1 MNIVWGVAD
10 LLRKAP
16 PPPPPDPPPAHGSS
30 GDGGGFLGADLEDA
44 PSPRV
49 VFSDDTEEGVLNTLW
64 KKYENALDKVEK
76 EKSLQIFV
84 LQFIQTFRDWGP
96 QPIEQLVGQELGS
109 NETVVGCYCGH
120 PSEVI
125 LILIQEIS
133 LITSTIAECGSSPD
147 SPLNDHSEHPKVL
160 GLSTERL
167 QILECLTILTRSLH
181 NCRVFSYYGGVKKIT
196 SLLKPHWELTYK
208 LSHRIKANG
217 APNPHLAAGKRKK
230 LHLTFSLFAF
240 LISLV
245 DWCYVAMHQPL
256 SRGLPVGLRSELP
269 PMAAVAQLKDLNSL
283 LAVDDQSSD
292 EAIENTRMMVNI
304 LVCIV
309 TIVSNFT
316 KSESTVS
323 RIPSFVKTTKYR
335 PSSSNLATASSSTP
349 DNPISDKLRHW
360 QQKAVVLVMEAG
372 GVYWLVEL
380 LRVIQRLNV
389 KEHWT
394 DLSLHFVTLCTL
406 RAAVSGTRAQN
417 HFRSIGGM
425 EILLDGLGLPSSKI
439 SVSKHSS
446 ISRDERGE
454 MLLLQIQYLQTLS
467 EAVFGNVNNLQFLC
481 ESGRVHKFANCICW
495 PAFMIQ
501 EFSWQKDCTSTSLAL
516 DSVSGPTY
524 FLDITEWND
533 YSVQLSDALC
543 SFVLPSKG
551 MKYSSDETGGS
562 HISVSIP
569 SAYREQSVRWI
580 IRVLLAIFLCIK
592 TCTSETELSNHIK
605 ILVKTLQYYII
616 RMFRR
621 VLISAPALLTAF
633 RVEGVW
639 DLIFSDNFFYLGS
652 PVEDAH
658 FHIVTENQN
667 GDVNN
672 IKISTDSES
681 SYHTDVNILQ
691 VEAISLLELAA
702 TLNENAYNM
711 PECSAL
717 LDALELCIS
726 DPLMVSV
733 VLKSFRV
740 ILQLATEQTL
750 VSFKSLDI
758 ITRALKAACRQ
769 QQVQNFN
776 SLPRSDDTISGHGSQ
791 FRNIEG
797 RTENSL
803 ICVELALSLF
813 KEYVTIS
820 NDGRILVLHNADC
833 MECLFDLCREGK
845 LLKNVLE
852 QVLALFRLPSSSAQD
867 HAAKLRLCS
876 KYLESFTRA
885 NEKEKVDSAFL
896 IDLLDSMRMI
906 ITMDRTYYQNLFRDG
921 GCFLHIVSLLNGTF
935 HVVTDERLV
944 LNFLETLTILLD
956 GNDISK
962 GAFRLL
968 VGAGYQM
975 LQSLLLDFYN
985 WSPSERLLD
994 ALLDMLVD
1002 GKFKLN
1008 EKTTI
1013 KNEDVVV
1020 LFLNILQKSSTSLQ
1034 HYGLVVLHQLVK
1046 QSIAN
1051 RTSCFRAGLLSF
1063 LLDWFSVEEKDDTV
1077 IGIAELI
1084 QIIGAHSICGK
1095 DIRKIFALLRN
1106 DKIGAKQQHTS
1117 LLLTSLSHMLKEK
1130 GPEAF
1135 FELTGYDSG
1144 IEIKSPFLWPYNR
1157 GLSFSCWLR
1166 VETFPDNGMM
1176 GLFSFFTQ
1184 DGRGCSAL
1192 LNKSALVYESINQK
1206 HQCALLPLKI
1216 PRKEWQFLS
1225 VTHTL
1230 GRAFS
1235 GGSQLRCYINGE
1247 LVASEK
1253 CGYAKVNE
1261 AMTHCTIGTE
1271 LMPVGERPISIGFE
1285 RTFAFT
1291 GQLGPVY
1298 VFSDALSP
1306 EQIKGI
1312 YSLGP
1317 SYMYSF
1323 HGDDSLYR
1331 GILDARD
1338 CISSKIIFGFNAQAT
1353 DGRSLFSVSSALD
1366 SADKSTFEAAIMG
1379 GTKLCSRRLP
1389 QDIIYCVGGVS
1400 VFFPLFT
1407 QFFDVA
1413 SNVVQSCHTSAIND
1427 KLAAEVI
1434 ELVAT
1439 VLDGNV
1445 TNQQQMY
1452 LLSGLS
1458 ILGFLLQSAT
1468 PQLLTIKTLSAL
1480 KYMFTILR
1488 NSGMSK
1494 VLLKDAISQIYL
1506 NPQIWIYASYEVQRD
1521 LYMFVIKYFE
1531 ADGRLLPVVCG
1542 LPKII
1547 DIVIRYYWEKVD
1559 SRCVAGAKPLL
1570 HPVTKQVIGER
1581 PKIEEICK
1589 LRLLILNLAEMS
1601 LKLKISQE
1609 DIRAL
1614 VSLFERSQDIA
1625 CIEDTLN
1632 TIIRALSH
1640 SSLLSSFLD
1649 NVNCLGGCCVFFNI
1663 LRREFEP
1670 VRLLGLQLLGKLLA
1684 GIPSEKKGTALF
1696 HLPIGQS
1703 RPIAEK
1709 LRKEITAAPQLFIH
1723 TVSERLFKFPLS
1735 DNLCATLFSVL
1746 LGGGSPQQVLQQN
1759 SQSDPSKDKNCNLSS
1774 LAPFSVPQI
1783 LVCIFR
1789 YMHSCQDCSAR
1800 TRILNNI
1807 LGLLDSNPSNIEAL
1821 MEHSWNSWLETS
1833 TKLDV
1838 LKNYK
1843 SVSRGDLGNVEID
1856 ELSLVRNLYA
1866 LVLSYYLRSV
1876 RGGWHQLDDTVNFFL
1891 LKIDQG
1897 QLSNSYFL
1905 RDILNDIAGSLL
1917 QTSVEE
1923 NIFLL
1928 QPCCDNVLYFLKL
1941 IQELIVNQIGL
1952 MLLFP
1957 SHGFPEEYSHE
1968 NLWIDDIKSTLNE
1981 TLDAESN
1988 VQCRSLL
1995 WRACNFSDGD
2005 KVSDDWWS
2013 FFDKVWNIICHL
2025 NSKGPSKLLPKGPNV
2040 EAVSLGQ
2047 RARGLVE
2054 PLNVPTTPSKMTRFS
2069 DKATPSTS
2077 REEIIPRVFFHLVV
2091 LYFCKAGLENA
2102 SKCIL
2107 HFMSLLPTLILE
2119 DDQSKRKMHFLIWS
2133 LLVVRSQY
2141 GQLDDG
2147 ARFHVLSHLILETII
2162 CGKSMF
2168 GTNILGRDDS
2178 MEIDGNKETGF
2189 ILKFIQKDRV
2199 LAAIADEIRQ
2209 TKAAEADRL
2218 KQLQEL
2224 HSKLNES
2231 STKET
2236 QLLQI
2241 IEDEIH
2247 FTIAAV
2253 LSADDSR
2260 NAASQL
2266 AFDEDQQIIANKWTH
2281 ISRALMDERGPW
2293 SANPFPNNA
2302 VTHWKLDK
2310 TEDKWR
2316 RRFKLKRNYKF
2327 DERLCRPSKSRNT
2340 SSVLAVDL
2348 NTKIHEK
2355 LRRVFL
2361 KGARGIIEGNGYEP
2375 FEDTNDTSESSQNDP
2390 LENQNLNNS
2399 ADSSDYC
2406 TAVHNKK
2413 EPSSANVDND
2423 YTKVL
2428 CSVCCV
2434 LVTPKRKVAGHLDI
2448 TRTVMHFSFE
2458 FFVEGTGGSSVFSKF
2473 KDKKDSDCKNEL
2485 GGMERLEGCRDNMI
2499 GTDGNLTRNQSSKI
2513 KHHRRWNITKIK
2525 AVHWTRYL
2533 LQYTATE
2540 IFFDDSRAPIFLNFS
2555 SQKDAKNA
2563 GSLLVSL
2570 RNEALFPKG
2579 STKDKNS
2586 KISFVDRRV
2595 ALEMAENARERWKKR
2610 EMSNFE
2616 YLMILNTLA
2625 GRSYN
2630 DLTQYPIF
2638 PWVLADYTSEKL
2650 DFNKSSTFRDL
2661 SKPVGALDEKRF
2673 EVFEDRYYSF
2683 CDPDIPSFY
2692 YGSHYSSMGIVLHYM
2707 LRLEPFTTLHLSFQ
2721 GGKFDHADRL
2731 FHSIDGAYR
2740 NSLSN
2745 TSDVKELIPEFFY
2758 MPEFLENANS
2768 YHLGVKQDGEPLG
2781 DVALPPW
2788 AKGNFCIT
2796 MTAQGS
2802 PEEFIHIN
2810 REALESEYV
2819 SSNLHH
2825 WIDLMFGYK
2834 QRGQPAVEAANI
2846 FYYVTYEGTVDLEN
2860 MDDMLHKS
2868 AIEDQIANFGQTPIQ
2883 IFRMKHPRR
2892 GPPIPIAH
2900 PLYFAPKSIT
2910 LTSSVSCTINHVS
2923 AVLFVCLLE
2932 NTVILMNEGL
2942 VLSVK
2947 LWLTT
2952 QLQSG
2957 GNFTFSGPQE
2967 HFFGVGSDVI
2977 SPRKI
2982 GTFLAENVKFGRQC
2996 LATTQNNCDNYLILC
3011 GNWENSFQIIS
3022 LSDGRIVQSI
3032 RQHKDVVSCV
3042 AVSSDGKVVATG
3054 SYDTTVMI
3062 WHAFRGRP
3070 SDKKLRS
3077 ANFELLEK
3085 EHVIMERPVHI
3096 LCGHDDI
3103 ITCLFVSTELD
3114 IVISGSKD
3122 GTCIFHTLCEGTY
3135 VRSIRHP
3142 SDMGLSKLVASQH
3155 GRVVLYS
3162 EGDLSLHMYS
3172 INGKHIA
3179 SSAVSGRLNCM
3190 ELSCCGEFMV
3200 CAGEHGQIVLRSMH
3214 SLDIIWRYDGAG
3226 KTITSLAVTPEE
3238 CLLAGTKDGS
3248 LLVFSTESPLLRR
3261 GSMPRTR

>member
-1 MNIVWGVAD
+1 MNIVRGVAD
-10 LLRKAP
+10 LLRKS
-16 PPPPPDPPPAHGSS
+16 PPPAASDPASAPASSS
-30 GDGGGFLGADLEDA
+30 GGGRSFLAADLDDA
-44 PSPRV
+44 PTPRV
-49 VFSDDTEEGVLNTLW
+49 VFSDVMEEGVLNTLW

-76 EKSLQIFV
+76 EKSLQFFV
-84 LQFIQTFRDWGP
+84 LQFVQTFRDWGP
-96 QPIEQLVGQELGS
+96 QPTEELVDQEFGS
-109 NETVVGCYCGH
+109 DGTVVGCSCGH

-133 LITSTIAECGSSPD
+133 LITSTITESGSSPE
-147 SPLNDHSEHPKVL
+147 SPSSHHSEQLKNL

-167 QILECLTILTRSLH
+167 QVLECLTILTRSLH
-181 NCRVFSYYGGVKKIT
+181 NCRVFSYYGGVQRVT
-196 SLLKPHWELTYK
+196 SLLK
-208 LSHRIKANG
+208 
-217 APNPHLAAGKRKK
+217 
-230 LHLTFSLFAF
+230 
-240 LISLV
+240 
-245 DWCYVAMHQPL
+245 
-256 SRGLPVGLRSELP
+256 
-269 PMAAVAQLKDLNSL
+269 AAVAQLKSLNSL
-283 LAVDDQSSD
+283 LASDDQSSD
-292 EAIENTRMMVNI
+292 EAVENTRMMLNV
-304 LVCIV
+304 LVWII
-309 TIVSNFT
+309 TIISNFM
-316 KSESTVS
+316 KLELIIS
-323 RIPSFVKTTKYR
+323 RIPCFVKTTKYT
-335 PSSSNLATASSSTP
+335 PSNSHLATVTSSTLEST
-349 DNPISDKLRHW
+349 ISDTLRHW
-360 QQKAVVLVMEAG
+360 QQKAIVLVMEAG
-372 GVYWLVEL
+372 GVNWLVEL

-394 DLSLHFVTLCTL
+394 DLSLHFITLGTL
-406 RAAVSGTRAQN
+406 RSTVSGTRAQN
-417 HFRSIGGM
+417 HFRSIGGL
-425 EILLDGLGLPSSKI
+425 EILLDGLGLPSSKF

-446 ISRDERGE
+446 ISTDERGE
-454 MLLLQIQYLQTLS
+454 ILMLQIQYLQTLS
-467 EAVFGNVNNLQFLC
+467 EAVFGNVNSMQFLC

-501 EFSWQKDCTSTSLAL
+501 EFHRQNDNTGASLAL
-516 DSVSGPTY
+516 DSISGPIY

-533 YSVQLSDALC
+533 YSVKLSNALC
-543 SFVLPSKG
+543 SFILPSKD
-551 MKYSSDETGGS
+551 MKYCSDETAS
-562 HISVSIP
+562 SQISVSVP

-580 IRVLLAIFLCIK
+580 IRVLLTVFLCIK
-592 TCTSETELSNHIK
+592 ACTSETELPNHIK
-605 ILVKTLQYYII
+605 VLAKTLQYYMV

-621 VLISAPALLTAF
+621 VLISTPALLTAF

-639 DLIFSDNFFYLGS
+639 DLIFSEIFFYFGS
-652 PVEDAH
+652 PVEDGH
-658 FHIVTENQN
+658 FHIVSEIQN

-672 IKISTDSES
+672 NRISTDSES
-681 SYHTDVNILQ
+681 SYLTDVNILQ
-691 VEAISLLELAA
+691 VEAISLLEFAA
-702 TLNENAYNM
+702 TLNENTYNM

-717 LDALELCIS
+717 LDALEHCIS
-726 DPLMVSV
+726 DPLVVSV

-740 ILQLATEQTL
+740 ILQLAPEQTL
-750 VSFKSLDI
+750 ASFKSLDI
-758 ITRALKAACRQ
+758 ITRVLKAACRQ
-769 QQVQNFN
+769 AQELQNFSN
-776 SLPRSDDTISGHGSQ
+776 LVCFDVIVSGDGSQ
-791 FRNIEG
+791 FKNIEG
-797 RTENSL
+797 RTENAL
-803 ICVELALSLF
+803 ICVELAFSLF
-813 KEYVTIS
+813 KEYVTILKA
-820 NDGRILVLHNADC
+820 GRILVLHNADC
-833 MECLFDLCREGK
+833 IECLFDLFQEENLR
-845 LLKNVLE
+845 KNVLE
-852 QVLALFRLPSSSAQD
+852 QVLALFRLPSSSPQD
-867 HAAKLRLCS
+867 HAAKLQLCS
-876 KYLESFTRA
+876 KYLENFARA
-885 NEKEKVDSAFL
+885 NEKEKVESELL
-896 IDLLDSMRMI
+896 IDLLFNMREIIMI
-906 ITMDRTYYQNLFRDG
+906 DHMYYQNLFRDG

-935 HVVTDERLV
+935 NEVTDERLV
-944 LNFLETLTILLD
+944 LNVLETLTLLLE
-956 GNDISK
+956 GNDASK

-968 VGAGYQM
+968 VGGGYQM
-975 LQSLLLDFYN
+975 LQSLLLDFYK
-985 WSPSERLLD
+985 WSPSESLLD
-994 ALLDMLVD
+994 ALLSMLVD
-1002 GKFKLN
+1002 GKFELN

-1013 KNEDVVV
+1013 KNEDAIA
-1020 LFLNILQKSSTSLQ
+1020 LFFNILQKSSTSLQ
-1034 HYGLVVLHQLVK
+1034 HYGLVVLQQLLK

-1051 RTSCFRAGLLSF
+1051 RTSCFRAGLLSY
-1063 LLDWFSVEEKDDTV
+1063 LLDWFSIEEKNDTV
-1077 IGIAELI
+1077 IEIAELI

-1095 DIRKIFALLRN
+1095 DIRKIFALLRCE
-1106 DKIGAKQQHTS
+1106 KIGAKQKHTS

-1135 FELTGYDSG
+1135 FEFSGNDSG
-1144 IEIKSPFLWPYNR
+1144 IDIKSPFLWPYNR

-1166 VETFPDNGMM
+1166 VENFQDNGMM
-1176 GLFSFFTQ
+1176 GLFSFFTE
-1184 DGRGCSAL
+1184 DGKGCSAV

-1206 HQCALLPLKI
+1206 HQCVLLPLKI
-1216 PRKEWQFLS
+1216 PPKEWRFLS
-1225 VTHTL
+1225 VTHTI

-1235 GGSQLRCYINGE
+1235 GGSQLRCYIDGE
-1247 LVASEK
+1247 LVSSEK

-1271 LMPVGERPISIGFE
+1271 LMPVGEESISIGFE
-1285 RTFAFT
+1285 KTFAFN
-1291 GQLGPVY
+1291 GQMGPVY
-1298 VFSDALSP
+1298 VFSDALSS

-1312 YSLGP
+1312 YFLGP

-1331 GILDARD
+1331 GILDSRD
-1338 CISSKIIFGFNAQAT
+1338 GISSKIIFGLNAQAT

-1366 SADKSTFEAAIMG
+1366 SADKSTFEATIMR
-1379 GTKLCSRRLP
+1379 GTKLCSRHLP

-1407 QFFDVA
+1407 QFCDSA
-1413 SNVVQSCHTSAIND
+1413 TDVVQSCHTYVSND

-1445 TNQQQMY
+1445 SNQQQMY

-1468 PQLLTIKTLSAL
+1468 PQLLNIKTLSSL
-1480 KYMFTILR
+1480 KYMFNILR
-1488 NSGMSK
+1488 NCGMSK

-1506 NPQIWIYASYEVQRD
+1506 NPQIWVYASYEVQSD
-1521 LYMFVIKYFE
+1521 LYMFLVKYFE
-1531 ADGRLLPVVCG
+1531 TDGRLLPVLCG

-1547 DIVIRYYWEKVD
+1547 DIVRQYYWEKVD
-1559 SRCVAGAKPLL
+1559 SRYVVASKPLL

-1581 PKIEEICK
+1581 PKTEEICK
-1589 LRLLILNLAEMS
+1589 LRLLLLSLAEMS
-1601 LKLKISQE
+1601 LKLKISPD

-1625 CIEDTLN
+1625 CIEDILN
-1632 TIIRALSH
+1632 TIIRVLSQ
-1640 SSLLSSFLD
+1640 SSVLSSFLE
-1649 NVNCLGGCCVFFNI
+1649 NVNCLGGCCIFIN
-1663 LRREFEP
+1663 LLKREYEP

-1684 GIPSEKKGTALF
+1684 GIPSEKKGTELF
-1696 HLPIGQS
+1696 PLPIGQC
-1703 RPIAEK
+1703 RPIAEN
-1709 LRKEITAAPQLFIH
+1709 LRKEITVAPQLFLD

-1735 DNLCATLFSVL
+1735 DNLCAALFSVL
-1746 LGGGSPQQVLQQN
+1746 LGGTSPQQVLQEN
-1759 SQSDPSKDKNCNLSS
+1759 SQFDPSKDKTCNLSS
-1774 LAPFSVPQI
+1774 LGPFPVPQI

-1789 YMHSCQDCSAR
+1789 YMHSCQDSSAR
-1800 TRILNNI
+1800 TRILHDI
-1807 LGLLDSNPSNIEAL
+1807 LGLLDLNPSNIEAL
-1821 MEHSWNSWLETS
+1821 VEHSWISWLETS

-1838 LKNYK
+1838 FKDYK
-1843 SVSRGDLGNVEID
+1843 SVSKGELDNVETD
-1856 ELSLVRNLYA
+1856 ELILVRNLYS

-1897 QLSNSYFL
+1897 QLSSLYLL
-1905 RDILNDIAGSLL
+1905 RDILDDIAGSLL
-1917 QTSVEE
+1917 LTSVEE

-1928 QPCCDNVLYFLKL
+1928 QPCCDNALYFLKL
-1941 IQELIVNQIGL
+1941 IQELIVNQIGIK
-1952 MLLFP
+1952 LLFP
-1957 SHGFPEEYSHE
+1957 SPSLPKESSQDKIWKE
-1968 NLWIDDIKSTLNE
+1968 DIKSTINENLNAE
-1981 TLDAESN
+1981 TN
-1988 VQCRSLL
+1988 GQCTSLL
-1995 WRACNFSDGD
+1995 WRAFKFYDGD

-2013 FFDKVWNIICHL
+2013 FFDKVWNIICNL
-2025 NSKGPSKLLPKGPNV
+2025 NGQGPSKFLPKGPNV
-2040 EAVSLGQ
+2040 EVVSLGQ

-2054 PLNVPTTPSKMTRFS
+2054 SLNVPAAERAAVVVSGGIGTALGAKMNRFA
-2069 DKATPSTS
+2069 DKATTS
-2077 REEIIPRVFFHLVV
+2077 RKEIVPRVFFHLVI
-2091 LYFCKAGLENA
+2091 LYLCKAGLENA
-2102 SKCIL
+2102 SKCIMQ
-2107 HFMSLLPTLILE
+2107 FMSLLPILLVSE
-2119 DDQSKRKMHFLIWS
+2119 DDESKNKLHFLIWS
-2133 LLVVRSQY
+2133 LLIVRSQY

-2147 ARFHVLSHLILETII
+2147 ARFHVLSHLILETVIS
-2162 CGKSMF
+2162 GKSIF
-2168 GTNILGRDDS
+2168 VNNILGRDDS
-2178 MEIDGNKETGF
+2178 VEINNNKETGF
-2189 ILKFIQKDRV
+2189 ILSFIQKDRV
-2199 LAAIADEIRQ
+2199 LAAAADEVKHM
-2209 TKAAEADRL
+2209 KAVEADRL

-2224 HSKLNES
+2224 HSKLNEY

-2236 QLLQI
+2236 QLLQT

-2247 FTIAAV
+2247 FTITAA

-2260 NAASQL
+2260 KAISQL
-2266 AFDEDQQIIANKWTH
+2266 AFDEDQQIVANKWIH

-2293 SANPFPNNA
+2293 SANPFPNNV

-2327 DERLCRPSKSRNT
+2327 DERLCHPSNSRNE
-2340 SSVLAVDL
+2340 SSVLSVDQPSL
-2348 NTKIHEK
+2348 STKIPDK
-2355 LRRVFL
+2355 LKRFLL
-2361 KGARGIIEGNGYEP
+2361 KGVRGITEDSGYEP
-2375 FEDTNDTSESSQNDP
+2375 FEDTNDTNESSQNTPSED
-2390 LENQNLNNS
+2390 QNLNNA
-2399 ADSSDYC
+2399 ADSSEYRIA
-2406 TAVHNKK
+2406 THNKK
-2413 EPSSANVDND
+2413 EPSSTNGDND

-2434 LVTPKRKVAGHLDI
+2434 LVTPKRKLAGQLDI
-2448 TRTVMHFSFE
+2448 TRTVMHFYFE
-2458 FFVEGTGGSSVFSKF
+2458 FLVEGTGGSSVFSKF
-2473 KDKKDSDCKNEL
+2473 KDKKDPDCKKEL
-2485 GGMERLEGCRDNMI
+2485 GGVERLDGCRDILIETNGVLMQ
-2499 GTDGNLTRNQSSKI
+2499 NQSNKI
-2513 KHHRRWNITKIK
+2513 KRHRRWNITKIK

-2533 LQYTATE
+2533 LQYTALE
-2540 IFFDDSRAPIFLNFS
+2540 IFCDDSSAPIFLNFS

-2586 KISFVDRRV
+2586 IISFIDRRV
-2595 ALEMAENARERWKKR
+2595 TLEMAENAREQWKRR
-2610 EMSNFE
+2610 EISNFE
-2616 YLMILNTLA
+2616 YLMIINTLA

-2673 EVFEDRYYSF
+2673 KVFEDRYLNF

-2707 LRLEPFTTLHLSFQ
+2707 LRLEPFTALHLSLQ

-2731 FHSIDGAYR
+2731 FHSIDSAYR

-2758 MPEFLENANS
+2758 MPEFLENSNS
-2768 YHLGVKQDGEPLG
+2768 YHLGVKQDGEALG

-2788 AKGNFCIT
+2788 AKG
-2796 MTAQGS
+2796 S

-2810 REALESEYV
+2810 RQALESEYV

-2834 QRGQPAVEAANI
+2834 QRGQPAFEAANI
-2846 FYYVTYEGTVDLEN
+2846 FYYVTYEGAVDLEN
-2860 MDDMLHKS
+2860 MDDMLQKS

-2892 GPPIPIAH
+2892 GPPIPVAH

-2910 LTSSVSCTINHVS
+2910 LTSSVSSTISHMS
-2923 AVLFVCLLE
+2923 AVLFVGLLE
-2932 NTVILMNEGL
+2932 NTIILMNEGL

-2982 GTFLAENVKFGRQC
+2982 GTFLAENVEFGRQC
-2996 LATTQNNCDNYLILC
+2996 LATMQNNGDNYLILC

-3032 RQHKDVVSCV
+3032 RQHKDVVGCV
-3042 AVSSDGKVVATG
+3042 AVSSDGNVVATG

-3062 WHAFRGRP
+3062 WHVFRGRP
-3070 SDKKLRS
+3070 SDKKLRN
-3077 ANFELLEK
+3077 ANFELSED
-3085 EHVIMERPVHI
+3085 HVIMERPVHI

-3122 GTCIFHTLCEGTY
+3122 GTCIFHTLREGRY
-3135 VRSIRHP
+3135 VRSIRNP

-3162 EGDLSLHMYS
+3162 VSDLSLHMYS

-3179 SSAVSGRLNCM
+3179 SSASSGRLNCM
-3190 ELSCCGEFMV
+3190 ELSRCGEFMV

-3214 SLDIIWRYDGAG
+3214 SLDIVWRYDGAG
-3226 KTITSLAVTPEE
+3226 KAITSLTVTPEE
-3238 CLLAGTKDGS
+3238 CFLAGTKDGC
-3248 LLVFSTESPLLRR
+3248 LLVFSIETPLLRR
-3261 GSMPRTR
+3261 GSLPRNRIKPSTTG